1 MEKHPS
7 TRQFQDDL
15 EQYKMPNAL
24 KQSKHATYKVGYET
38 TTGNRTSPDHEIG
51 KKI

>member
-1 MEKHPS
+1 MEKNPS

-24 KQSKHATYKVGYET
+24 KQSKAGTYQVGYEAS
-38 TTGNRTSPDHEIG
+38 TGNNTSPDHEVG